1 MRSRYSELPL
11 GTNSVDG
18 QRPTLGIAPNSWLD
32 LDSPLNPFR
41 KDDDQLFTSRD
52 CLDIEGQLGCTC
64 GPGSLSD
71 QAATAVAAPAA
82 AAAKVVSVA
91 GINRAAVR
99 GSFLVSVF
107 GKFNGK
113 QVSLGT
119 EAVLSRWNVKYCANC
134 QTYLDVNT
142 FVNVPTSGTAA
153 MAEVPVTHLAD
164 RATYH
169 YGLTSREQ
177 ERSPSDP
184 ETFAAV
190 AMWADSLS
198 AASSPLA
205 RARLEVQ

>member
-1 MRSRYSELPL
+1 MSSRYSELPL
-11 GTNSVDG
+11 GTNSVNG
-18 QRPTLGIAPNSWLD
+18 QGPTLGVAPNSWPD
-32 LDSPLNPFR
+32 LDSALNPFR
-41 KDDDQLFTSRD
+41 KDDDQPFTSRD
-52 CLDIEGQLGCTC
+52 CLDIEGQLGYTY

-71 QAATAVAAPAA
+71 QAVTAVAAPAA

-153 MAEVPVTHLAD
+153 MAEVPVTHLPTGPPTTTASPPV
-164 RATYH
+164 
-169 YGLTSREQ
+169 SRSGVL
-177 ERSPSDP
+177 RIRK
-184 ETFAAV
+184 
-190 AMWADSLS
+190 
-198 AASSPLA
+198 PLQQWLCGPTRYQPRHRRWHA
-205 RARLEVQ
+205 HD

>member
-1 MRSRYSELPL
+1 
-11 GTNSVDG
+11 V
-18 QRPTLGIAPNSWLD
+18 
-32 LDSPLNPFR
+32 
-41 KDDDQLFTSRD
+41 
-52 CLDIEGQLGCTC
+52 
-64 GPGSLSD
+64 
-71 QAATAVAAPAA
+71 TAVAAPAA
-82 AAAKVVSVA
+82 AAAKVVSVT

-107 GKFNGK
+107 GNVNGK

-134 QTYLDVNT
+134 QTHLGVNT

-153 MAEVPVTHLAD
+153 MAEVPVTQLAD
-164 RATYH
+164 PATYD